1 MSEKRRQTEEQ
12 PLSEILKRFI
22 RVNRLEKGISQV
34 QIEEAWKK
42 MMGPAVSKYTN
53 KILLQK
59 TTLYIQLTSSV
70 LTQELSYG
78 KSKIISNLNE
88 ELGWNAVEKLVFR

>member
-1 MSEKRRQTEEQ
+1 MSEKKRHNEEQ

-22 RVNRLEKGISQV
+22 KVNRLEKGISQI
-34 QIEEAWKK
+34 QIEEAWKQ
-42 MMGPAVSKYTN
+42 MMGHAVNKYTH
-53 KILLQK
+53 KIQLQK

-78 KSKIISNLNE
+78 KTKIIDNLNE
-88 ELGWNAVEKLVFR
+88 ELGRKAIEKIIFR

>member
-12 PLSEILKRFI
+12 PLSDILKRFI
-22 RVNRLEKGISQV
+22 KVNRLEKGISQV
-34 QIEEAWKK
+34 QIEDAWKK

-53 KILLQK
+53 KIMLQK

-88 ELGWNAVEKLVFR
+88 ELGWNAVEKLIFR

>member
-1 MSEKRRQTEEQ
+1 MSEKKRHTEEQ
-12 PLSEILKRFI
+12 PLSEVLKSFI

-34 QIEEAWKK
+34 QVEEAWKK
-42 MMGPAVSKYTN
+42 MMGPAVSKYTHR
-53 KILLQK
+53 IQLQK

-88 ELGWNAVEKLVFR
+88 ELGRNVVEKLIFR